1 MKDKLVEYV
10 VELNTNPA
18 ALEKHHE
25 NIEKAAQE
33 FGLDESDVKLMTTQN
48 TSAIKERCAACES
61 DTKHHIIMFFKS

>member
-25 NIEKAAQE
+25 NIEKAAQD
-33 FGLDESDVKLMTTQN
+33 FGLEESDVKLMTTQD
-48 TSAIKERCAACES
+48 TGAIKERCASCSS
-61 DTKHHIIMFFKS
+61 DTKNHIVAFFK

>member
-25 NIEKAAQE
+25 NIEKAAQD
-33 FGLDESDVKLMTTQN
+33 FGLEESDVKLMTTQN
-48 TSAIKERCAACES
+48 VDAIKERCASCES
-61 DTKHHIIMFFKS
+61 DVKNHIVLFFNS

>member
-10 VELNTNPA
+10 VELNSNPA

-33 FGLDESDVKLMTTQN
+33 FGLEESDVKLMTTQD
-48 TSAIKERCAACES
+48 TDAIKERCSACTG
-61 DTKHHIIMFFKS
+61 DTKNHIVYFFKS

>member
-25 NIEKAAQE
+25 NIEKAAKD
-33 FGLDESDVKLMTTQN
+33 FGLDESDVKLMTTQD
-48 TSAIKERCAACES
+48 TDAIKERCASCES
-61 DTKHHIIMFFKS
+61 DTQNHIVAFFK